1 MNNRVTKTIVKQERI
16 QSLWGGYGELFRCY
30 FQDSSSVVVKK
41 IQIPNVKTLRGKADV
56 FSHERKLRSYQVEL
70 AWYQNYAKRCNEFCR
85 VPALIESGAQ
95 KDEINFVLE
104 DLNAAGYSVRKSS
117 LQLEEAKRCL
127 GWLANF
133 HALFLG
139 EKPHGLWKTGTYWH
153 LKTRPFELESLKEK
167 DWVQAAPLIDNVLSQ
182 AKFLTFVH
190 GDAKLANFCFSKNG
204 DVAAVDFQYVGGGVG
219 VKDVAYFLGS
229 CFSEDFIEQKETELL
244 NFYFSALKNI
254 LRELHPQTDAG
265 ELETEWRRL
274 YDFAWVDFYRFLKG
288 WTFESGMVSNYT
300 KKLAKK
306 VFGEVLSVT

>member
-1 MNNRVTKTIVKQERI
+1 
-16 QSLWGGYGELFRCY
+16 
-30 FQDSSSVVVKK
+30 
-41 IQIPNVKTLRGKADV
+41 
-56 FSHERKLRSYQVEL
+56 
-70 AWYQNYAKRCNEFCR
+70 
-85 VPALIESGAQ
+85 
-95 KDEINFVLE
+95 
-104 DLNAAGYSVRKSS
+104 
-117 LQLEEAKRCL
+117 
-127 GWLANF
+127 
-133 HALFLG
+133 
-139 EKPHGLWKTGTYWH
+139 
-153 LKTRPFELESLKEK
+153 
-167 DWVQAAPLIDNVLSQ
+167 VQAAPLIDNVLSQ

-265 ELETEWRRL
+265 ALETEWRRL